1 MRTRHSAKGITPR
14 KGQSAAFTLIEL
26 LVVIAIIAILAAIL
40 FPVFAQA
47 REQARKTSCISNLRQ
62 LSLGVMMYVQ
72 DYDERFPAWSGVCAH
87 NPGEVISPTTGP
99 CGNDTEMSFFR
110 WAVLTQPY
118 IKNSQIFKCPSYP
131 DNFWKWGGWIFQSCY
146 NPWPIPGYNGMSYE
160 FKLGM
165 AVAARCGRGLP
176 AFDRPAQN
184 LVVLESSSIH
194 QKTPA
199 GFWQCTPDQN
209 VRQMGFNGIFAD
221 GHAKF
226 TQVGNTRFVK
236 LNVSRFYGCPANAP
250 QQYDPHWFV
259 TGTNATD
266 SNNTW
271 DPGVGWD
278 VD

>member
-1 MRTRHSAKGITPR
+1 MLSPHWAKGIITR
-14 KGQSAAFTLIEL
+14 KGRAAFTLIEL

-47 REQARKTSCISNLRQ
+47 REQARKTSCVSNLRQ
-62 LSLGVMMYVQ
+62 LATAVMMYVQ
-72 DYDERFPAWSGVCAH
+72 DYDEKFPAWSGVCSH

-118 IKNSQIFKCPSYP
+118 IKNTQIFKCPSYP
-131 DNFWKWGGWIFQSCY
+131 DNFWKWDGWIFRPCY
-146 NPWPIPGYNGMSYE
+146 DTWPIAGYNGISYE

-184 LVVLESSSIH
+184 MVVLENSSIH

-199 GFWQCTPDQN
+199 GFWQCTPEQN
-209 VRQMGFNGIFAD
+209 VRQMGFNAIFAD

-226 TQVGNTRFVK
+226 TQVGQTRFVK
-236 LNVSRFYGCPANAP
+236 LNVARFYGCPANNG
-250 QQYDPHWFV
+250 QYDPHWYV
-259 TGTNATD
+259 TGNNATD

-271 DPGVGWD
+271 DPAVGWD